1 MGWGRFVGII
11 VIVLLTLSA
20 PCVNALEG
28 ELRTIPT
35 RPGVTQP
42 FLLIRPADKPI
53 ASVILFAGAHGRLAL
68 SPQGIGWGEGN
79 FLVRNRER
87 FAQSGFI
94 VAVIDAPSDR
104 PQGLWDFRTS
114 AAHAEDIKHVIA
126 ELRKM
131 FDIPVWLIGTS
142 MGTVS
147 AANAAARLNE
157 GGPDGLVLT
166 STITKESRLVTET
179 VNSVRLKDIRVP
191 TLVVHHKQDGCVVTP
206 YELAVALMR
215 SLTQTPKKELLTF
228 VGGDLSVSDPCEA
241 MSYHG
246 FLGLDAE
253 VVTAIASWIKV
264 IHGSK

>member
-35 RPGVTQP
+35 RPGVTQS
-42 FLLIRPADKPI
+42 FLLILPADKPI

-68 SPQGIGWGEGN
+68 SPQGIGWGSGN

-87 FAQSGFI
+87 FTHEGFL
-94 VAVIDAPSDR
+94 VAVVDAPSDR
-104 PQGLWDFRTS
+104 TQGLWNFRTS
-114 AAHAEDIKHVIA
+114 IAHAEDIKHVIA
-126 ELRKM
+126 ELKKIA
-131 FDIPVWLIGTS
+131 DVPVWLVGMS

-147 AANAAARLNE
+147 AANAAARLKG

-166 STITKESRLVTET
+166 STIMRESKQVSET

-191 TLVVHHKQDGCVVTP
+191 TLLVHHKRDACWETP
-206 YELAVALMR
+206 YEYAVDLMKR
-215 SLTQTPKKELLTF
+215 LTGVLKKELLAF
-228 VGGDLSVSDPCEA
+228 SGGDLSVTDPCEA

-253 VVTAIASWIKV
+253 VVTAIASWIKGTQGP
-264 IHGSK
+264 I